1 MTVHSEVRV
10 LGLRNLEG
18 LAPGPVLT
26 WLFAAAV
33 ASAVF
38 YAASPS
44 GMVIGALFV
53 LLSGIAAGR
62 AHAELSREASAITLY
77 SGPVAM
83 ISAVQA
89 AAALCIASATGS
101 VVFGALVFV
110 ALLMADL
117 VASVFLV
124 TAMEREQGVSGIAAA
139 RLISS
144 KYGSVF
150 GSVA

>member
-10 LGLRNLEG
+10 LGLRNLDG
-18 LAPGPVLT
+18 LAPGPALS
-26 WLFAAAV
+26 WLIAAMV
-33 ASAVF
+33 ASVGL
-38 YAASPS
+38 YLASPS
-44 GMVIGALFV
+44 GMVVGALFV
-53 LLSGIAAGR
+53 LLSGMAVGR

-77 SGPVAM
+77 SVPVAM
-83 ISAVQA
+83 ISAVQV

-101 VVFGALVFV
+101 VIFGALVFV
-110 ALLMADL
+110 AMLVADL
-117 VASVFLV
+117 IASVFLV